1 MAQSLSVVQAQKA
14 LRKSAKGAQWANKEI
29 LSLDEAKQK
38 LRHLDEVL
46 DLPPL
51 VSTIEKGEL
60 KKASLIAL
68 AWSVSSAGLKV
79 TLPLV
84 RYFLVKRL

>member
-1 MAQSLSVVQAQKA
+1 MVQSLSIAQAQEA
-14 LRKSAKGAQWANKEI
+14 LRKSAKGGSWANKEN
-29 LSLDEAKQK
+29 LSLAESKQK

-46 DLPPL
+46 DLPPI

-60 KKASLIAL
+60 KKASLITL
-68 AWSVSSAGLKV
+68 AWSMSSAGLKV
-79 TLPLV
+79 TLPLI